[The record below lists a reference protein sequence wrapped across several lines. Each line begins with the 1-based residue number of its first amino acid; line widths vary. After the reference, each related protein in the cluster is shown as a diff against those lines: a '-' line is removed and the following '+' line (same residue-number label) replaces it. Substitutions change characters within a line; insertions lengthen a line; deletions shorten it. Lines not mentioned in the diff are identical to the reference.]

1 MQMKKK
7 ICIALACVTLVGTL
21 IMPASAAEIATP
33 SVDVLSENLLS
44 PLATNSFSMSIPAK
58 TKARAN
64 TGFPLMAGE
73 TVTIKASY
81 APFSASV
88 DFGLIAPDG
97 KFYYFNITNGSIDK
111 TIKIS
116 ESGTYT
122 LQIRNNSG
130 GEVKV
135 SGFVNY

>member
-1 MQMKKK
+1 MV
-7 ICIALACVTLVGTL
+7 LVSVLLVGTL
-21 IMPASAAEIATP
+21 IFPASAAETSTSP
-33 SVDVLSENLLS
+33 TMSFSDSVVV
-44 PLATNSFSMSIPAK
+44 PRATNSFSMSIPAR
-58 TKARAN
+58 TKAIAN
-64 TGFPLMAGE
+64 MGFPLMAGE

-97 KFYYFNITNGSIDK
+97 RFYYFNITNGSIDK

-135 SGFVNY
+135 AGFVNY

>member
-1 MQMKKK
+1 MQLKKK
-7 ICIALACVTLVGTL
+7 ICMALVCAMLVATF
-21 IMPASAAEIATP
+21 IMPASAAELADP
-33 SVDVLSENLLS
+33 PGGVLSENLVS
-44 PLATNSFSMSIPAK
+44 PLATNSFSMSLPAK

-64 TGFPLMAGE
+64 TSFSLMAGE

-88 DFGLIAPDG
+88 DFGLVAPDG
-97 KFYYFNITNGSIDK
+97 KFYYFNVSSGSIDK
-111 TIKIS
+111 TIQIS
-116 ESGTYT
+116 ESGRYT
-122 LQIRNNSG
+122 LQIRNNSN

>member
-1 MQMKKK
+1 MQLKRVTCM
-7 ICIALACVTLVGTL
+7 ALVCVLLAGTF
-21 IMPASAAEIATP
+21 IFPASAAEISTSP
-33 SVDVLSENLLS
+33 VVTISEIIA
-44 PLATNSFSMSIPAK
+44 PFATNSFSMSVPAK
-58 TKARAN
+58 TKAIAN
-64 TGFPLMAGE
+64 MSFPLMAGE

-111 TIKIS
+111 TIKVS
-116 ESGTYT
+116 ESGSYT
-122 LQIRNNSG
+122 LQIRNNSE

>member
-1 MQMKKK
+1 MQLRRVSCMAL
-7 ICIALACVTLVGTL
+7 ICVLLVSTLSF
-21 IMPASAAEIATP
+21 PASATEISIPPTLELFEYGIA
-33 SVDVLSENLLS
+33 

-58 TKARAN
+58 TKAVAN
-64 TGFPLMAGE
+64 MSFPLMAGE

-81 APFSASV
+81 APFSASI

-111 TIKIS
+111 TIKVS
-116 ESGTYT
+116 ESGSYT
-122 LQIRNNSG
+122 LQIRNNSD

>member
-1 MQMKKK
+1 MV
-7 ICIALACVTLVGTL
+7 LVSVLFVGTL
-21 IMPASAAEIATP
+21 IFPASAAENGTSPIV
-33 SVDVLSENLLS
+33 SFSEDAVA
-44 PLATNSFSMSIPAK
+44 PLATNSFSMPIPAR
-58 TKARAN
+58 TKAIAN
-64 TGFPLMAGE
+64 MSFPLMAGE

-116 ESGTYT
+116 ESGSYT
-122 LQIRNNSG
+122 LQIRNNSD

>member
-1 MQMKKK
+1 MQLRRVSCMAL
-7 ICIALACVTLVGTL
+7 ICVLLVSALSF
-21 IMPASAAEIATP
+21 PASATEISIPPTLELFEYGIA
-33 SVDVLSENLLS
+33 

-58 TKARAN
+58 TKAVAN
-64 TGFPLMAGE
+64 MSFPLMAGE

-111 TIKIS
+111 TIKVS
-116 ESGTYT
+116 ESGSYT
-122 LQIRNNSG
+122 LQIRNNSD